1 MNEEV
6 IVRNQEENPDS
17 IEMDQV
23 GKELITVPFNP
34 MSIRIR
40 RDPFTL
46 GQLVDK
52 MEHGEIRFD
61 TPYQRKDNLWDLDK
75 QSRLIESIL
84 LRLPLP
90 VFYFD
95 EADEVDQIW
104 NVIDGLQRCSVFR
117 NYIVD
122 RNTKLSGLEFLTEYN
137 DCCYNALPRELQR
150 RIMQTPLT
158 IYVVE
163 KGTPDEV
170 KYNIFKRINTGG
182 LILNPQ
188 EIRHAMN
195 QGKADEYIA
204 MLAQKGSFKKST
216 CYIIPTYRMEDQDFV
231 TRFVAFYLLGE
242 DSYLPDLDSFLTKG
256 MAAICRQ
263 TENELEMM
271 TDGFER
277 AMQLAW
283 RIFGND
289 AFRKRYHEEDRR
301 RPLNKTLF
309 EVMSVCFARLTDEQ
323 CEELAYNA
331 DEFRRRFRNLNW
343 NEKFIYAITSGTGNK
358 DSVRI
363 RYAEINRI
371 ITETLSYHVE

>member
-1 MNEEV
+1 MAENIINTNVSELLDENKVEV
-6 IVRNQEENPDS
+6 EG
-17 IEMDQV
+17 V
-23 GKELITVPFNP
+23 GRDTITVPFNP
-34 MSIRIR
+34 NLIRIR

-61 TPYQRKDNLWDLDK
+61 TPYQRKDNLWDVDK

-95 EADEVDQIW
+95 EADEISQTW

-122 RNTKLSGLEFLTEYN
+122 KNMKLSGLEFLTEYN
-137 DCCYNALPRELQR
+137 DFSYESLPRELQR
-150 RIMQTPLT
+150 RIIQTPLT

-163 KGTPDEV
+163 NGTPDEV

-182 LILNPQ
+182 LILTPQ

-195 QGKADEYIA
+195 QGKADDYIA
-204 MLAQKGSFKKST
+204 MLAQKSSFKKAT
-216 CYIIPTYRMEDQDFV
+216 CYIIPTDRMEDQDFV

-242 DSYLPDLDSFLTKG
+242 EAYQPDLDSFMTKG
-256 MAAICRQ
+256 MAAIRKQ
-263 TENELEMM
+263 TDEELGIM

-289 AFRKRYHEEDRR
+289 AFRKRYNDEDRR

-309 EVMSVCFARLTDEQ
+309 EVLSVCFARLTDEQ
-323 CEELAYNA
+323 CGELNYNA
-331 DEFRRRFRNLNW
+331 DEFKRRFRDLNW
-343 NEKFIYAITSGTGNK
+343 NDKFIYAITSGTGNK

-371 ITETLSYHVE
+371 ITETLS

>member
-1 MNEEV
+1 MEE
-6 IVRNQEENPDS
+6 IITQFQENS
-17 IEMDQV
+17 IEEDQV

-52 MEHGEIRFD
+52 MENGEVRFD
-61 TPYQRKDNLWDLDK
+61 TPYQRQDNLWDNDK

-95 EADEVDQIW
+95 ETDEIDQIW

-117 NYIVD
+117 NYIV
-122 RNTKLSGLEFLTEYN
+122 NKNMKLSGLEFLTEYN
-137 DCCYNALPRELQR
+137 DRDYNSLPRELQR

-182 LILNPQ
+182 LILTPQ

-195 QGKADEYIA
+195 QGKADDYIA
-204 MLAQKGSFKKST
+204 MLAQKESFRRAT
-216 CYIIPTYRMEDQDFV
+216 CYIIPTARMEDQDFV

-242 DSYLPDLDSFLTKG
+242 DAYLPDLDSFMTKG
-256 MAAICRQ
+256 MATIRKQ
-263 TENELEMM
+263 TDEQLNMM
-271 TDGFER
+271 TVGFER
-277 AMQLAW
+277 AMNLAIN
-283 RIFGND
+283 IFGND
-289 AFRKRYHEEDRR
+289 AFRKRYNEEERR
-301 RPLNKTLF
+301 RPINKTLF
-309 EVMSVCFARLTDEQ
+309 EVISVCFARLTDEQ
-323 CEELAYNA
+323 CGELTYNA
-331 DEFRRRFRNLNW
+331 DEFRRRFRELNR

-363 RYAEINRI
+363 RYTEFNRI
-371 ITETLSYHVE
+371 INETLS

>member
-1 MNEEV
+1 MEET
-6 IVRNQEENPDS
+6 ITQSQNDFIEE
-17 IEMDQV
+17 EQV
-23 GKELITVPFNP
+23 GTELITVPFNP
-34 MSIRIR
+34 LSIRIR

-61 TPYQRKDNLWDLDK
+61 TPYQRKDNLWDADK

-95 EADEVDQIW
+95 EADEITQMW

-117 NYIVD
+117 NYIV
-122 RNTKLSGLEFLTEYN
+122 NKNMELTGLEFLSEYN
-137 DCCYNALPRELQR
+137 GCVYDQLPRELQR
-150 RIMQTPLT
+150 RIMQTPLS

-163 KGTPDEV
+163 KGTPEEV

-182 LILNPQ
+182 LILTPQ

-204 MLAQKGSFKKST
+204 MLAQKESFCRAT
-216 CYIIPTYRMEDQDFV
+216 CYIIPTDRMEDQDFI

-242 DSYLPDLDSFLTKG
+242 EAYLPDLDSFLTKG
-256 MAAICRQ
+256 MAAIRKQ
-263 TENELEMM
+263 TDEQLEIM
-271 TDGFER
+271 TERFEQS
-277 AMQLAW
+277 MQLAI
-283 RIFGND
+283 RIFNND
-289 AFRKRYHEEDRR
+289 AFRKRINVEDRR
-301 RPLNKTLF
+301 HPINKTLF
-309 EVMSVCFARLTDEQ
+309 EVFSVCFARLTDAQ
-323 CEELAYNA
+323 MDELAYNA
-331 DEFRRRFRNLNW
+331 DEFRRRFRELNLND
-343 NEKFIYAITSGTGNK
+343 KFIYAITSGTGNK
-358 DSVRI
+358 ESVRT

-371 ITETLSYHVE
+371 INETLN